1 MNYSLGMVQDLYRI
15 GTRKWID
22 KITNATDIE
31 KLAEDI
37 FNITTL
43 YKMDW
48 RKTPDS
54 QAEINWIK
62 NARKEGVLGIEILA
76 RNIIIHYL
84 GCRYA
89 STKEIHD
96 WLNEE
101 LHRVNDLSF
110 RLQ

>member
-1 MNYSLGMVQDLYRI
+1 M
-15 GTRKWID
+15 
-22 KITNATDIE
+22 E
-31 KLAEDI
+31 KNSRFTSGNKLD
-37 FNITTL
+37 
-43 YKMDW
+43 
-48 RKTPDS
+48 
-54 QAEINWIK
+54 K
-62 NARKEGVLGIEILA
+62 NARKEGVLGIKILA

>member
-96 WLNEE
+96 WLNE
-101 LHRVNDLSF
+101 
-110 RLQ
+110 

>member
-1 MNYSLGMVQDLYRI
+1 
-15 GTRKWID
+15 
-22 KITNATDIE
+22 
-31 KLAEDI
+31 
-37 FNITTL
+37 
-43 YKMDW
+43 MDW

-84 GCRYA
+84 GCRHA

-101 LHRVNDLSF
+101 LHWVNDLSF